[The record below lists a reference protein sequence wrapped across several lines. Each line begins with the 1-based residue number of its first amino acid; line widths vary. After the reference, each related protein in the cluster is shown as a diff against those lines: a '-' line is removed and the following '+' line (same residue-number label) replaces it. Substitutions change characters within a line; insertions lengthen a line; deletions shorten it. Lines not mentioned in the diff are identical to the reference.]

1 MTVGGA
7 ARHAGP
13 AGPARPAEMT
23 LPQLAR
29 LAKVVY
35 RKTGIVLDDSKRA
48 LASGRIAKR
57 LRALG
62 LRDFGAYIDLVEREA
77 DGPELQALVNVITTN
92 KTSFFREDHHFD
104 ILREQLALRAA
115 AARQSPALR
124 RLRIWSAGCSTGEEP
139 YSIAMTVAEVLGREL
154 SSWNV
159 EIVATD
165 IDTDVMAFAA
175 AAVYGPERTVG
186 LPDRARPHFDVVNA
200 GGRSALRVAAHVRDL
215 VSFTQLN
222 FVEEQWPLR
231 GTFDHVFC
239 RNVTIY
245 FDRPT
250 QARLYPRLAAMLA
263 PEGLLF
269 AGHSE
274 NLSFCPEVFQ
284 LVGQTVYARTNGRA
298 SAPALPSAET
308 GPALANLLAPS
319 RAVATRS
326 EPRMRPPPE
335 PRTVRS
341 IAPRPWPRTLTEKSL
356 VAGEVHAS
364 REPLLIKTTLGS
376 CISVCMHDP
385 IKKLGGMNH
394 FMLPSAK
401 NREGSA
407 LFGIQAMETLIN
419 ALLKLGAD
427 RSRLVAKIAG
437 GCTVVQC
444 APGGTTVSERNLA
457 FIDEFLETE
466 GFPVVG
472 RRVRGLQGLELRFRT
487 DTGEAFVRALDEGLA
502 SRIAREDEQY
512 AQKIVQAAPQA
523 HAEDI
528 TWFP

>member
-1 MTVGGA
+1 MTMGGA
-7 ARHAGP
+7 ARLAGP
-13 AGPARPAEMT
+13 AELT

-29 LAKVVY
+29 LAKLVY
-35 RKTGIVLDDSKRA
+35 RKTGIVLDESKRA

-57 LRALG
+57 LRALR
-62 LRDFGAYIDLVEREA
+62 LHDFGAYIDLVEREA

-104 ILREQLALRAA
+104 VLREQLVLRAS
-115 AARQSPALR
+115 AARQNPALR

-139 YSIAMTVAEVLGREL
+139 YSIAMTVAGVLGREL

-186 LPDRARPHFDVVNA
+186 LPERARPHFEVVNA
-200 GGRSALRVAAHVRDL
+200 GGRAALRIAAHVRSL

-222 FVEEQWPLR
+222 FVDEPWPLR

-274 NLSFCPEVFQ
+274 NLSFCPDVFQ

-298 SAPALPSAET
+298 AMAALPSSQRGHA
-308 GPALANLLAPS
+308 PATP
-319 RAVATRS
+319 
-326 EPRMRPPPE
+326 RPPPRAERTRRDLGLSLRQE
-335 PRTVRS
+335 PRAAASGSV
-341 IAPRPWPRTLTEKSL
+341 RPWPRTIPEKSL
-356 VAGEVHAS
+356 VAGEVLAS

-385 IKKLGGMNH
+385 LRKLGGMNH

-401 NREGSA
+401 NRAGSA
-407 LFGIQAMETLIN
+407 LFGIQAMEMLIN

-437 GCTVVQC
+437 GCSVVQC

-466 GFPVVG
+466 GFQVVG
-472 RRVRGLQGLELRFRT
+472 RRVGGRQGLELRFRT
-487 DTGEAFVRALDEGLA
+487 DTGEAFVRALDAGLA

-512 AQKIVQAAPQA
+512 AQKIVQPAPQA
-523 HAEDI
+523 DAEDI
-528 TWFP
+528 TWFQ